1 MNPRITLIALA
12 CLFVASTGQA
22 QTPPEQVSLASVLSL
37 ARDGSPRLALERQ
50 EIAIAE
56 AERRTAGAYPNPT
69 LSYARQRPGSGN
81 PLFDGKRQQDVAV
94 ELPLLIGGQRGARVE
109 AAERQIDATKARAGA
124 SANELAAEAGAA
136 HIALLA
142 AQEKKM
148 VLNTSLDELSR
159 MRNIVAGRQESGMA
173 SQYDLL
179 RVDVELEAWRTRA
192 AEADAEL
199 VNRQGQLAAL
209 LGFPAWRPVA
219 VGELKPL
226 DVVTNR
232 PATENPSLIAAQKE
246 AAAAQAL
253 TDVARRER
261 FPAVSLH
268 AGRTWTSE
276 PYGSANMLGLAVE
289 VPILDTRSGAV
300 DKARAEAHS
309 AALRVQLTEA
319 GVRADQNRYQAL
331 VERRSAALE
340 QFRERMVGRLP
351 ALKQMAE
358 DAYRLGRGSIIE
370 LLDATRTRYEMQ
382 LGQLELISGL
392 MEAQL
397 RLQASRGEFV
407 AP

>member
-1 MNPRITLIALA
+1 MSSRTALIALS
-12 CLFVASTGQA
+12 CLLAASTGLA
-22 QTPPEQVSLASVLSL
+22 QTPPEKVSLASVLSL
-37 ARDGSPRLALERQ
+37 ARGSSPRLALDRQ

-69 LSYARQRPGSGN
+69 LLYGRQRPGSGN
-81 PLFDGKRQQDVAV
+81 PQFDGKSQQDVAV

-109 AAERQIDATKARAGA
+109 AAERRIDATKARAGA

-142 AQEKKM
+142 AQERKM

-159 MRNIVAGRQESGMA
+159 MRDIVAGRQTSGMA

-192 AEADAEL
+192 AEADAEF
-199 VNRQGQLAAL
+199 VDRQVQLAAL

-226 DVVTNR
+226 DVVPTR
-232 PATENPSLIAAQKE
+232 PATENPSLVAAQKE

-261 FPAVSLH
+261 FPAVSLN

-276 PYGSANMLGLAVE
+276 PFGLPNVLGLAVE
-289 VPILDTRSGAV
+289 VPILDTRAGAF

-309 AALRVQLTEA
+309 ATLRVQLAEA
-319 GVRADQNRYQAL
+319 RVRADQVRYQAL

-370 LLDATRTRYEMQ
+370 LLDATRTRYVTQ
-382 LGQLELISGL
+382 LGQIELISGL

-397 RLQASRGEFV
+397 RFQASRGEFV

>member
-1 MNPRITLIALA
+1 MSPRIVLIALT
-12 CLFVASTGQA
+12 CLTVFSTSQA
-22 QTPPEQVSLASVLSL
+22 QTPAEQVSLATVLSL
-37 ARDGSPRLALERQ
+37 TRDSSPRLALERQ

-56 AERRTAGAYPNPT
+56 AERRTAGAFPNPT
-69 LSYARQRPGSGN
+69 LSYGRQRPGSGN

-109 AAERQIDATKARAGA
+109 AADRRIDASRARAAA
-124 SANELAAEAGAA
+124 SGNGLAADAGAA

-142 AQEKKM
+142 AQEKKA

-159 MRNIVAGRQESGMA
+159 MREIVAGRQVSGMA

-199 VNRQGQLAAL
+199 VDRQGQLAVL
-209 LGFPAWRPVA
+209 LGFPSWRPVA
-219 VGELKPL
+219 LGELKPL
-226 DVVTNR
+226 DVRIEKDAV
-232 PATENPSLIAAQKE
+232 ENPSLTAARKE
-246 AAAAQAL
+246 ESVAQAL

-261 FPAVSLH
+261 FPAVSLN

-276 PYGSANMLGLAVE
+276 PYGSANVLGLAVE
-289 VPILDTRSGAV
+289 IPFLDTRAGAV

-319 GVRADQNRYQAL
+319 SVRADQTRYQML
-331 VERRSAALE
+331 VERRTATLE
-340 QFRERMVGRLP
+340 QFRQRMSSRLP

-370 LLDATRTRYEMQ
+370 LLDATRTRYETQ
-382 LGQLELISGL
+382 LGQLELIAGL

-397 RLQASRGEFV
+397 RLQASRGELV

>member
-1 MNPRITLIALA
+1 MNPRITLIILSYL
-12 CLFVASTGQA
+12 LFNSPVQA
-22 QTPPEQVSLASVLSL
+22 QTPPDQVSLATVLSL
-37 ARDGSPRLALERQ
+37 TRESSPRLALERQ

-56 AERRTAGAYPNPT
+56 AERRTAGAFPNPT
-69 LSYARQRPGSGN
+69 LSYGRQRPGSGN

-109 AAERQIDATKARAGA
+109 AADRRIDATRARASA

-142 AQEKKM
+142 AQEKKTL
-148 VLNTSLDELSR
+148 LNTSLLELSR
-159 MRNIVAGRQESGMA
+159 MRDIVAGRQVSGMA

-179 RVDVELEAWRTRA
+179 RVDVELEAWRART
-192 AEADAEL
+192 AEADAEF
-199 VNRQGQLAAL
+199 VDRQGQLAAL
-209 LGFPAWRPVA
+209 LGFPGWRPLA

-226 DVVTNR
+226 DVRINKN
-232 PATENPSLIAAQKE
+232 AAENPSLTAARRE
-246 AAAAQAL
+246 ESAAQAL

-261 FPAVSLH
+261 FPALSLN

-276 PYGSANMLGLAVE
+276 PYGSANVLGLAVE
-289 VPILDTRSGAV
+289 VPILDTRAGAV

-370 LLDATRTRYEMQ
+370 LLDATRTRYETQ
-382 LGQLELISGL
+382 LGQLELTAGL

-397 RLQASRGEFV
+397 RLQASRGELV